1 MIAHFFTFY
10 KYTIIVLLSNG
21 PIGRQRTNP
30 ICSVLIIRASHLG
43 LQRNLGVHLV
53 RVATVLLA
61 TNFGASVKF
70 VLALEQSFENGPP
83 KEAYVNSP

>member
-1 MIAHFFTFY
+1 MIAHFFTFS

-30 ICSVLIIRASHLG
+30 ICSVLIIRASQLG
-43 LQRNLGVHLV
+43 LQRNLGVHLA

-61 TNFGASVKF
+61 TNFGVSVKF
-70 VLALEQSFENGPP
+70 ILAPEQSFDND
-83 KEAYVNSP
+83 